1 MKNKHGPVFHILNLW
16 ISSALCF
23 IFWTCKLCY
32 KESAGPC
39 VSYLELVNFAT
50 KNKHCLHVFIFIG
63 FCFAASLTFQL
74 CFAAKQKQFVLLL
87 CSKLWTLLD
96 QFVKWKDHACILH
109 DLWTIT
115 RNEQNHSPIFHIL
128 CWWSELQSMNRAKL
142 LNFMLWVENMGKY
155 ALIFR
160 VSFSKTRVP

>member
-1 MKNKHGPVFHILNLW
+1 MYMKMKGLQLAMKLFDGKILKGVWLFFW
-16 ISSALCF
+16 CTIITEFSWF
-23 IFWTCKLCY
+23 IQR
-32 KESAGPC
+32 
-39 VSYLELVNFAT
+39 
-50 KNKHCLHVFIFIG
+50 HCSIFIG

-128 CWWSELQSMNRAKL
+128 CWWKELQSMNRAKL

-160 VSFSKTRVP
+160 VSYSKTRVP